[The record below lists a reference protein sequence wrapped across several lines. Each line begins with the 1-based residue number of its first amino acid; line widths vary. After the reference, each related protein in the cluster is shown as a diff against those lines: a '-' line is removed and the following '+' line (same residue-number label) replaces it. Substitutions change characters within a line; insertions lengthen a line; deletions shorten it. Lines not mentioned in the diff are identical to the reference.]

1 MKYNPFRLLF
11 KADLPNATIRV
22 MHVVNPDLQ
31 YGRVWLDPQFKAQFK
46 RTFDEP
52 HPMMEELADDLVRDV
67 QRYADR
73 WKLFIVPRTPAEVM
87 KSFIKRRIQAATE

>member
-11 KADLPNATIRV
+11 KPDVRKAIIRV
-22 MHVVNPDLQ
+22 QHVVNPDLE
-31 YGRVWLDPQFKAQFK
+31 YGAVWLDAQFKAQSR

-52 HPMMEELADDLVRDV
+52 HPMMDRFVQDLVHDV

-73 WKLFIVPRTPAEVM
+73 WKFFIVPRTPQEVL
-87 KSFIKRRIQAATE
+87 KSFIKWRITSA